1 MVKQDSSCGRSGSHG
16 KNDKKKL
23 RSINQRRILMTWNA
37 TIVMRWGIIN
47 INVSMSEVES

>member
-23 RSINQRRILMTWNA
+23 RSINQTRILMTWNA
-37 TIVMRWGIIN
+37 TIMTHEMGYYQYQC
-47 INVSMSEVES
+47 INVRS